1 MTDRD
6 LIRQISRSP
15 HQRATYKQLIHE
27 LGLGGG
33 RDRRLLLE
41 HLARLTMS
49 GALVKLDREQW
60 QLPQASAAPAGRNSA
75 NAQNQNVVVGR
86 LDLHRDGYGFV
97 RPTNATGRDGDIFIP
112 PPALGSAMQ
121 NDQVAVELDHGSTAS
136 RKSGRI
142 LRVLTRRNT
151 TVVGIFHYG
160 SDVKAARRRRGNIHP
175 GSRARAQQ
183 QAQNAYTDR
192 FAVPPGFHWVTPLD
206 ERMTQPILIA
216 FGDELPQANA
226 ASPHRTPNRTIDKRV
241 ARHIPRPDADA
252 AAPDAAM
259 PDWSEI
265 DLEGLAVDI
274 EVTDF
279 PTTTRPARGRV
290 LEVLGDPEDFGV
302 DVEIVI
308 RKHHIPHIFPPA
320 VLQEASR
327 AATVTD
333 DDANRRDFRHLPI
346 VTIDG
351 ETARDFDDA
360 VLVTALPNG
369 LTELQ
374 VHIADV
380 AHYVQPGS
388 ALDNEARLR
397 GTSVYFPDRAVPM
410 LPHELSSGA
419 CSLLPR
425 EDRFVLSA
433 ILHFDQEGNRVGYEF
448 TKGIIRSAARMTY
461 NQVHAIIEPSHPS
474 HTATRIEFVELAPQF
489 DRMYAF
495 ARLLN
500 QHRQQ
505 RGSIDFDLPEPSI
518 EFDEQGAMRTIVA
531 TERSWANRLIEEF
544 MLAANEAVASHL
556 EQLDV
561 PSLYRIHEKP
571 NPAKIMEFEESAA
584 SFGYSLGV
592 GNIPIRRFEVK
603 GDKRDHQ
610 RRNARHSGGQQQRGQ
625 QSRALEIPQDI
636 NITPQMYQKLA
647 AKISGT
653 PEERILAYLML
664 RSLKQARYSEKN
676 EGHFALAADSYTH
689 FTSPIRRYPDLIV
702 HRILT
707 AMLEEDS
714 AAPIPEEEL
723 ASIAQESSDAER
735 RADEAERELLE
746 WKKIRFM
753 EDRIGEH
760 FDAIILSVTKYG
772 FFVELKSL
780 FIEGLVPL
788 QSLSD
793 LGERFTFRENTRQMI
808 GEHSGRRFAIG
819 DRVRVLLD
827 KIQRAERKLIFAVLD
842 EDPLPQ
848 PLQHAPHKQSTA
860 AVQPSS
866 PNRSG
871 KKKISGQQ
879 SAKKKNFAKKSKK
892 SRRRR

>member
-1 MTDRD
+1 VTDRE
-6 LIRQISRSP
+6 LIRHFSRAP
-15 HQRATYKQLIHE
+15 HQRATYKQLVHDFS
-27 LGLGGG
+27 LGGG
-33 RDRRLLLE
+33 RDRRRLLE

-60 QLPQASAAPAGRNSA
+60 QLAQRSSPAGSPKD
-75 NAQNQNVVVGR
+75 QNVIVGR

-97 RPTNATGRDGDIFIP
+97 RPTNATGREDDVFIP

-121 NDQVAVELDHGSTAS
+121 NDQVAVELDRGSTGS

-160 SDVKAARRRRGNIHP
+160 SDVKAARRRRGNIHSS
-175 GSRARAQQ
+175 SRARSQQ
-183 QAQNAYTDR
+183 VDDR

-216 FGDELPQANA
+216 FGDELPSATV
-226 ASPHRTPNRTIDKRV
+226 STPHRTIDKRV
-241 ARHIPRPDADA
+241 ARTTIQADPDEPA
-252 AAPDAAM
+252 AT

-265 DLEGLAVDI
+265 DLEGLAVDL

-279 PTTTRPARGRV
+279 PTTSRPARGRV

-320 VLQEASR
+320 VLEEAR
-327 AATVTD
+327 DAAQITE
-333 DDANRRDFRHLPI
+333 DAAARRDFRHLPI

-360 VLVTALPNG
+360 VLVRDLPG
-369 LTELQ
+369 GITELQ

-380 AHYVQPGS
+380 AHFVQPGS

-419 CSLLPR
+419 CSLLPQQ
-425 EDRFVLSA
+425 DRFVLSA
-433 ILHFDQEGNRVGYEF
+433 VLHFDQEGNRVGYEIV
-448 TKGIIRSAARMTY
+448 KGVIRSAARMTY
-461 NQVHAIIEPSHPS
+461 NQVHAIIEPSHPL
-474 HTATRIEFVELAPQF
+474 HNPTRIEFVELAPQF

-500 QHRQQ
+500 KVREK

-544 MLAANEAVASHL
+544 MLAANEAVASHI
-556 EQLDV
+556 EQLGV

-592 GNIPIRRFEVK
+592 GNIPVRRFEVK

-610 RRNARHSGGQQQRGQ
+610 RRNARHSGSRGQQSRGQ

-636 NITPQMYQKLA
+636 PITPQMYQKLA

-689 FTSPIRRYPDLIV
+689 FTSPIRRYPDLMV

-707 AMLEEDS
+707 EILSAGKTEGAAA
-714 AAPIPEEEL
+714 AAPIAEEEL

-753 EDRIGEH
+753 EDRVGEH

-793 LGERFTFRENTRQMI
+793 LGERFTFRETTRQMI

-827 KIQRAERKLIFAVLD
+827 KIQRAERKLLFALVD
-842 EDPLPQ
+842 DDPLPQ
-848 PLQHAPHKQSTA
+848 PLQHSPHKHPSMA
-860 AVQPSS
+860 APANS
-866 PNRSG
+866 PNRAG
-871 KKKISGQQ
+871 KKKKISGQQ
-879 SAKKKNFAKKSKK
+879 SAKKKNFGGKKKK
-892 SRRRR
+892 PRRHK

>member
-1 MTDRD
+1 VTDRE
-6 LIRQISRSP
+6 LIRQISRAP
-15 HQRATYKQLIHE
+15 HQRATYKQLVHE

-49 GALVKLDREQW
+49 GALVKLDRELW
-60 QLPQASAAPAGRNSA
+60 QLPQKSAAPAGRNSP
-75 NAQNQNVVVGR
+75 NPQSQNVVVGR

-97 RPTNATGRDGDIFIP
+97 RPANATGRDDDIFIP

-121 NDQVAVELDHGSTAS
+121 NDQVAVELDRGSSGS

-175 GSRARAQQ
+175 SNRARQQ
-183 QAQNAYTDR
+183 QVEDR
-192 FAVPPGFHWVTPLD
+192 FAVPAGFHWVTPLD

-216 FGDELPQANA
+216 FGDELP
-226 ASPHRTPNRTIDKRV
+226 ASVASTPHRTIDKRV
-241 ARHIPRPDADA
+241 ARTMPQPDPDA
-252 AAPDAAM
+252 AAPDAAL

-308 RKHHIPHIFPPA
+308 RKHHLPHIFPSA
-320 VLQEASR
+320 VLQEARR
-327 AATVTD
+327 AAEITGD
-333 DDANRRDFRHLPI
+333 SAHRRDFRHLPI

-360 VLVTALPNG
+360 VLVRQLPNG

-397 GTSVYFPDRAVPM
+397 ATSVYFPDRAVPM

-419 CSLLPR
+419 CSLLPH

-433 ILHFDQEGNRVGYEF
+433 ILHFDQEGNRVSYEI

-461 NQVHAIIEPSHPS
+461 NQVHAIIEPSHPL

-500 QHRQQ
+500 KRRQQ

-518 EFDEQGAMRTIVA
+518 EFDEQGTMRTIVA

-556 EQLDV
+556 EQLAV

-592 GNIPIRRFEVK
+592 GNIPVRRFEVK

-610 RRNARHSGGQQQRGQ
+610 RSGARHSGGRGQ
-625 QSRALEIPQDI
+625 QSRQPSRALDIPQDI
-636 NITPQMYQKLA
+636 AITPQMYQKLA

-707 AMLEEDS
+707 AILEDES

-753 EDRIGEH
+753 EERIGEH

-848 PLQHAPHKQSTA
+848 PLQHAPHKQ
-860 AVQPSS
+860 PSVGAQAMS
-866 PNRSG
+866 PERSG
-871 KKKISGQQ
+871 KRKKISGQQ
-879 SAKKKNFAKKSKK
+879 SAKKANFAKGKNKK
-892 SRRRR
+892 SRRRK